1 MLQERVFSLSDI
13 AKVLSANVMTD
24 KNEFLTQ
31 VNAGFES
38 ALGAMGIPTE
48 ERKWTLKLAL
58 QMIDFRV
65 NNRLLDELRDN
76 LKFQENSKDMSFIQR
91 LFANRGHRQ
100 MAVSIQELAEL
111 AASVYRQNSWGTPL
125 DLKRHLELA
134 SVGMTA

>member
-1 MLQERVFSLSDI
+1 MLEKRIFDLSAI

-31 VNAGFES
+31 VNTSFES
-38 ALGAMGIPTE
+38 ALDALGIPTE

-76 LKFQENSKDMSFIQR
+76 LKFQENSKDMSFIRR

-100 MAVSIQELAEL
+100 MAVSMQELAEL
-111 AASVYRQNSWGTPL
+111 AASVYRQNNWGSPL
-125 DLKRHLELA
+125 DLKRHLELV